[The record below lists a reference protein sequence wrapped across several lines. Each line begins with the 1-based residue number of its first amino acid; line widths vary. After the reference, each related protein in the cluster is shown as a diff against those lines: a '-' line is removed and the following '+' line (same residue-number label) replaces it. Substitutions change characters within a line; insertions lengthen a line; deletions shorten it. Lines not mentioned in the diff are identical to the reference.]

1 MRHLVLIFALALP
14 AMTNAQSARVRVPD
28 EVAGLDAIVHTLI
41 SAFDQ
46 ADIVALGEDHVE
58 QRDSDL
64 RIALVR
70 HPDFAKKVRF
80 VLVEFG
86 ATSEQETLDR
96 YIQGQNVSSEQLA
109 QVWKMTQGGRS
120 GVWNSPIYADFFAAV
135 RDVNLKLP
143 VGAQIRVVGGDPRP
157 LGNSS
162 RGAAAVSILK
172 EQVLQMHGKA
182 LVIYGS
188 LHFVRTQGDASR
200 FLPVGGE
207 IVQVL
212 EGEYP
217 GRTFVVMPIGR
228 SSNSGPAAA
237 GVRDPDYQKFD
248 SVLKTPVRPVL
259 VSLERPPFR
268 DFTAEEF
275 IGQKLMNC
283 SGTAGCVSVFKGS
296 TLTLGQMADACVY
309 FGGSTGDVENKI
321 KPTR

>member
-1 MRHLVLIFALALP
+1 MRHLVLMFALALP
-14 AMTNAQSARVRVPD
+14 AMTIAQSARVRVPD
-28 EVAGLDAIVHTLI
+28 EVAGLDAIAQTLI

-46 ADIVALGEDHVE
+46 ADIVALGEDHGE

-80 VLVEFG
+80 ILVEFG
-86 ATSEQETLDR
+86 ATSAQESLDR

-109 QVWKMTQGGRS
+109 QVWKMTEGGRS
-120 GVWNSPIYADFFAAV
+120 GVWSSPIYADFFAAV

-143 VGAQIRVVGGDPRP
+143 VGAQIRVVGGDPSPADNRD
-157 LGNSS
+157 
-162 RGAAAVSILK
+162 AAAVSILK
-172 EQVLQMHGKA
+172 EQVLQKLGKA

-188 LHFVRTQGDASR
+188 AHFARTQGDASR
-200 FLPVGGE
+200 FLPVGGG
-207 IVQVL
+207 IVQML

-217 GRTFVVMPIGR
+217 GRTFVVMPMGR
-228 SSNSGPAAA
+228 SSNSGPATA
-237 GVRDPDYQKFD
+237 GVRGPDYQKFD
-248 SVLKTPVRPVL
+248 SAVKTPVRPVL
-259 VSLERPPFR
+259 VSLERSPFR

-283 SGTAGCVSVFKGS
+283 NGAAGCVSVFKGS

-309 FGGSTGDVENKI
+309 FGGVT
-321 KPTR
+321 P